1 MNLKEIIDKLSKF
14 LRGILRVLLL
24 LMVFI
29 TFLQVIMRYI
39 FNSPLTWAEEII
51 GVLMIY
57 FGLIGGS
64 FGIYYGIHISLE
76 IFVERFI
83 KKWDRYI
90 RIFEIVI
97 YLFFA
102 FIEVVYG
109 VQIMKL
115 TVFQVLPATGFPVRY
130 TYIALPISGV
140 IMIIYSIVLLGKLGK
155 EGPYESG
162 TSYTI
167 R

>member
-1 MNLKEIIDKLSKF
+1 MEKKGLVKGVDVALKF
-14 LRGILRVLLL
+14 LLRVLLII
-24 LMVFI
+24 MVVI
-29 TFLQVIMRYI
+29 TFLQVIMRYV
-39 FNSPLTWAEEII
+39 FDSPLTWAEETI

-76 IFVERFI
+76 VFVDKFMKRF
-83 KKWDRYI
+83 DRYI
-90 RIFEIVI
+90 RILEVIIYIFFGLIEII
-97 YLFFA
+97 
-102 FIEVVYG
+102 YG

-130 TYIALPISGV
+130 TYLALPISGV
-140 IMIIYSIVLLGKLGK
+140 IMIFFSIVLLLKLGK
-155 EGPYESG
+155 GGAYESG
-162 TSYTI
+162 TGYTV